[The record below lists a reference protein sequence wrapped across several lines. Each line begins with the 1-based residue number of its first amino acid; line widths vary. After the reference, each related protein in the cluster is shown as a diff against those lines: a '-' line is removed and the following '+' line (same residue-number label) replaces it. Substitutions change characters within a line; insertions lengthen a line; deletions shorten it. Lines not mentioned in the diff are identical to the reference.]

1 VRQSIILRVVSCL
14 VLLTLPLA
22 ARAGSFQLSE
32 QSVSGLGVAFAGG
45 AANAEDASTLF
56 FNPAGLTLLD
66 KGELQLGLHAIIP
79 SDEFANQGTRYNL
92 PGTPFNGL
100 PVVGGNGGNAGINHI
115 LGNLYLSQPLVR
127 NSSYGD
133 ITAGVG
139 VFSPFG
145 LETDYQP
152 DWVGRYAALRT
163 KLTTI
168 DIQPTL
174 AWRYDRFS
182 LGAGLDVQY
191 ASARLTQAI
200 DFGLA
205 AQAPLGQFFAA
216 LPAALALQGVPPAAI
231 PGIIAATR
239 AAYTNAG
246 FVPGGRDGVTE
257 ITGNDWAV
265 GFTVGG
271 LFEYRK
277 QGEGEDGCLQD
288 GRIGIS
294 YRSKIDHT
302 LEGDAAFRR
311 VPLIAAPGAP
321 PLPAFPQPGAF
332 QAVFFD
338 QGVSANLDLP
348 DILHASIYQR
358 FAKQFAVMGD
368 VTWTHWS
375 RLQQV
380 PIVFDNPGT
389 PANVLTINYDD
400 SMRYAVGLEWYAC
413 KNLTLRTGFAYDET
427 PIQSAEL
434 RTPRIPD
441 NNRYWLS
448 FGAKYSPRDWLDLD
462 VGYAHLFVDDPPSNF
477 TDSQG
482 HQLIGTYD
490 AHVDIVSASI
500 TIKWGGPREKT
511 QTYAKD
517 TKDVT
522 YRK

>member
-14 VLLTLPLA
+14 LISLLPLA

-45 AANAEDASTLF
+45 AASAEDASTLF

-66 KGELQLGLHAIIP
+66 KSELQLGLHAIMP
-79 SDEFANQGTRYNL
+79 SDEFTNQGTLYNL

-115 LGNLYLSQPLVR
+115 VGNLYVSHPLVR

-133 ITAGVG
+133 ITVGVG
-139 VFSPFG
+139 VFTPFG

-182 LGAGLDVQY
+182 LGAGVDIQY

-205 AQAPLGQFFAA
+205 AQAPLGQFYAA
-216 LPAALALQGVPPAAI
+216 LPAILAARGIPAAAI

-246 FVPGGRDGVTE
+246 FVPGGLDGVTE
-257 ITGNDWAV
+257 ITGKDWAV
-265 GFTVGG
+265 GFTVGA

-277 QGEGEDGCLQD
+277 PGEDNGCLQE
-288 GRIGIS
+288 GRIGVS
-294 YRSKIDHT
+294 YRSKMDHT

-311 VPLIAAPGAP
+311 VPLITAAGAP
-321 PLPAFPQPGAF
+321 VQFPSPTAF
-332 QAVFFD
+332 QDVFFN
-338 QGVSANLDLP
+338 QGVTAPLDLP

-389 PANVLTINYDD
+389 PTNVLNINYDD
-400 SMRYAVGLEWYAC
+400 ARRYAVGFEWYAC

-462 VGYAHLFVDDPPSNF
+462 IGYAHLFVQDPPSNF

-482 HQLIGTYD
+482 HQLIGTYN
-490 AHVDIVSASI
+490 AHVDIVSASF
-500 TIKWGGPREKT
+500 TIKWGGPRERSE
-511 QTYAKD
+511 TYAKD
-517 TKDVT
+517 SKEVRT